1 MPIEKLMS
9 VICVYNEVRIRVE
22 HRRSAET
29 IYLKA
34 ARTGEENETRNT
46 RVKAVS
52 KIKDG
57 DIRFI
62 CICGNTINITIQT
75 KGED

>member
-1 MPIEKLMS
+1 MPIEKLIN
-9 VICVYNEVRIRVE
+9 VICVYNEVKIRVE

-34 ARTGEENETRNT
+34 ARTGAENETRSN
-46 RVKAVS
+46 RIKAVS
-52 KIKDG
+52 RIRNS

-62 CICGNTINITIQT
+62 CLCGNTINITVQA